1 MSGVREGWR
10 RLLWLVRRDE
20 LESGLDEEIRFHI
33 DGQTQKN
40 LQAGMSPEE
49 ARRQAL
55 IKFGGV
61 ERTREGARDQFRL
74 RSVEDFLRD
83 LRYSARALRRAP
95 AFTVVAIVTL
105 AFGIGATTAMFS
117 VVNGVLLRPLPY
129 PEQERLIDVVH
140 QAPNLGI
147 GRLYASS
154 AIYFTYADHNRTFD
168 GVGYWDWDK
177 SPVTVSGSGEPE
189 AVQSLEVTHEV
200 LALLG
205 GEPILGRR
213 FTAEDDRPGSLP
225 TAVIS
230 HRYWQRKLG
239 GADPLGRTLV
249 VDGVPRQIIGVL
261 APSFRFF
268 RYPADIYYPLQ
279 PVRAEARF
287 PSFDGRAIARLKKGV
302 TLEEANADVT
312 RMIPILRAQYGPG
325 AWENT
330 RFGPNLQY
338 LKDSVVGNLGE
349 TLWLMMGT
357 IALLLLIACA
367 NVANLVLVRTQ
378 AQRPQL
384 AIRAAL
390 GAGWGAI
397 ARVVFSESVI
407 LGLAGGAAGLA
418 VAYFSL
424 PLLVSLGAEELPQI
438 LAVEIDVTVL
448 LVTLGVSLFATAVF
462 ALLPILQLAS
472 PAARLTGSL
481 RTGRTLTEGRESHRT
496 RNVLVVSQVALA
508 LVLLIGS
515 GLMIRTFQRLRQVD
529 PGFRDAA
536 HVQTFQVTVPR
547 AAPADMR
554 QPDPGSAERELRG
567 KQQILDSIASLPGVE
582 SVGFAGFS
590 DGLPMDGDGRQVFMV
605 VDGRPPAPDGTT
617 PATEIQFVSPGFVE
631 TLRMPVLAGR
641 AFDWHDVYGGRPV
654 VLVSENLARAQ
665 FGSPAAALGRRV
677 AFHPQGPRWDVVGV
691 VKDVHH
697 DGVGR
702 EAPQTVIRPVVAS
715 EAVAFVVRSPRAGTA
730 GFLGEL
736 RKAVWSVNPNLS
748 LEAEQT
754 LGDMYDHSMART
766 AMTLKLLTITG
777 GIALLLGLIGIY
789 GMVSYAIS
797 QRRREIGIRLALGAR
812 HGQVRRMFVRLALVL
827 VGIGVAIG
835 LAASAGLTRLME
847 SQLFGVSALDPLTH
861 AAVALALFAA
871 AGLASYVSAQQ
882 ASALDPVEVLR
893 GD

>member
-1 MSGVREGWR
+1 MRGGAEGWR
-10 RLLWLVRRDE
+10 WLRSLGRRRG

-33 DGQTQKN
+33 EAQTRKN

-61 ERTREGARDQFRL
+61 ERTREGTRDQFRW
-74 RSVEDFLRD
+74 RVVEDFFRD
-83 LRYSARALRRAP
+83 LRYAGRALRRSP
-95 AFTVVAIVTL
+95 AFTLVATITL
-105 AFGIGATTAMFS
+105 AIGIGATTAMFS

-129 PEQERLIDVVH
+129 PEQDRLVDILH
-140 QAPNLGI
+140 QAPGLGI
-147 GRLYASS
+147 GRLAASS

-168 GVGYWDWDK
+168 GVAHWDWDK
-177 SPVTVSGSGEPE
+177 SPVTVSGAGEPE
-189 AVQSLEVTHEV
+189 AVQSLEITYEA
-200 LALLG
+200 LPLLG
-205 GEPILGRR
+205 ADPILGRR
-213 FTAEDDRPGSLP
+213 FTAEDDRPGSPP
-225 TAVIS
+225 TAMIS
-230 HRYWQRKLG
+230 HGYWQRKLG
-239 GADPLGRTLV
+239 GANPVGRTLV

-261 APSFRFF
+261 PPSFRFF
-268 RYPADIYYPLQ
+268 RYPADIFYPLQ

-287 PSFDGRAIARLKKGV
+287 PSFDGRAFARLKKGV
-302 TLEEANADVT
+302 TLEEANADVA

-325 AWENT
+325 AWENS

-357 IALLLLIACA
+357 IGLLLLIACA

-384 AIRAAL
+384 AVRAAL

-397 ARVVFSESVI
+397 ARVVLSESAI
-407 LGLAGGAAGLA
+407 LGLLGGAAGLA

-424 PLLVSLGAEELPQI
+424 PLLLSLGAEELPQI
-438 LAVEIDVTVL
+438 MAVKIDVTVL
-448 LVTLGVSLFATAVF
+448 LVTLGMALLATVVF
-462 ALLPILQLAS
+462 AILPVIQLAS
-472 PAARLTGSL
+472 PAMRLTGSL
-481 RTGRTLTEGRESHRT
+481 RAAGRSLTEGRESHRA
-496 RNVLVVSQVALA
+496 RHALVVAQVALA

-529 PGFRDAA
+529 PGFRDPA
-536 HVQTFQVTVPR
+536 HVQTFQVSVPR
-547 AAPADMR
+547 TASATTQPRGPAD
-554 QPDPGSAERELRG
+554 ERELRV
-567 KQQILDSIASLPGVE
+567 KQQILDRLTAVPGVE

-590 DGLPMDGDGRQVFMV
+590 DGLPMDGDGRQVFMI

-617 PATEIQFVSPGFVE
+617 PATEVQFVSPGFFE
-631 TLRMPVLAGR
+631 TLRTPLLAGR
-641 AFDWHDVYGGRPV
+641 GFEWSDVFGGRPV

-665 FGSPAAALGRRV
+665 FGSAAAAVGQRV
-677 AFHPQGPRWDVVGV
+677 AFNQDGPRWEVVGV

-697 DGVGR
+697 EGVGR
-702 EAPQTVIRPVVAS
+702 DAPETVIRPVVAS
-715 EAVAFVVRSPRAGTA
+715 EAVAFVVRSARAGTS

-736 RKAVWSVNPNLS
+736 RRAVWSVNPNLS

-754 LGDMYDHSMART
+754 LGTMYQHSMART
-766 AMTLKLLTITG
+766 SMTLKLLSITG
-777 GIALLLGLIGIY
+777 GVALLLGLIGIY
-789 GMVSYAIS
+789 GVVSYAIS
-797 QRRREIGIRLALGAR
+797 QRRREIGIRLALGAAHR
-812 HGQVRRMFVRLALVL
+812 EVRRMFVRLALVL

-835 LAASAGLTRLME
+835 LAASAGLTRLMQ
-847 SQLFGVSALDPLTH
+847 SQLFGVSALDPATH

-871 AGLASYVSAQQ
+871 AALASYLSAQR

-893 GD
+893 GE